1 MVSIFTKRLPI
12 LPLLIA
18 GQSIC
23 GAAPTES
30 ASIGNAGRV
39 YPRAGGLR
47 SRRCHRASRAAA
59 DHLFVE
65 TQKKT
70 KRHACAG
77 SSTLMSSPSRFLMR
91 ASP

>member
-12 LPLLIA
+12 VPLLIA

-39 YPRAGGLR
+39 YPPLVASAQDDAIELLELLLTTCS
-47 SRRCHRASRAAA
+47 SRPKRR
-59 DHLFVE
+59 
-65 TQKKT
+65 QKGT
-70 KRHACAG
+70 PAQPQA
-77 SSTLMSSPSRFLMR
+77 P
-91 ASP
+91 